1 MYAYFVF
8 FSFLFFSFC
17 QSFLLSNIKIQ
28 GKFNHFFLS
37 NLHFWFCWL
46 IFFLRRREEYT
57 AYFYEMRFGE
67 DAICLSIL
75 FFFSYFITTY
85 FFSWISNYY
94 KDHVLKWTDITD
106 SYEKSQDSAKSVSF
120 ISYRIDVNTLYTSS
134 FITSVSLYQPKSK
147 IGQ

>member
-28 GKFNHFFLS
+28 GKFNLFFLS
-37 NLHFWFCWL
+37 NLYFWFCWM

-57 AYFYEMRFGE
+57 AYFYEMCFGE
-67 DAICLSIL
+67 DAICLSI
-75 FFFSYFITTY
+75 FFLHISYNHLI
-85 FFSWISNYY
+85 FFPWISNYY